1 MTRNYSS
8 LSTYKKAAISLT
20 AFLRQHLKMAH
31 RLRLL
36 IA

>member
-1 MTRNYSS
+1 MSENYSL
-8 LSTYKKAAISLT
+8 LSAYKKAAISLT
-20 AFLRQHLKMAH
+20 AFLQQHLKMAH